1 VRTKTALVELLK
13 DSRDLQ
19 VFFKGCCEASA
30 ARLRVQSWQFRDEL
44 ADRGYVVNLR
54 EVQDSVFEI
63 AQDLFSESPGADFVT
78 WAGLLCGDALAR
90 LQERYTSLSPEE
102 KDAMDLS
109 GAWCQNDAVEEACR
123 NEDLPA
129 FRAALK
135 DYEREAL
142 EAVERVRE
150 ESGAA

>member
-13 DSRDLQ
+13 DSRDLR

-30 ARLRVQSWQFRDEL
+30 ARLRVQSAQFRAEL
-44 ADRGYVVNLR
+44 ADRGYVVDLR
-54 EVQDSVFEI
+54 EVQDSIFEL
-63 AQDLFSESPGADFVT
+63 ARKLFPESPGADFVT

-90 LQERYTSLSPEE
+90 LQERYASLSPEE

-109 GAWCQNDAVEEACR
+109 GAWCHNDAVEEACR
-123 NEDLPA
+123 NEDLPS
-129 FRAALK
+129 FREALK

>member
-1 VRTKTALVELLK
+1 M
-13 DSRDLQ
+13 
-19 VFFKGCCEASA
+19 
-30 ARLRVQSWQFRDEL
+30 
-44 ADRGYVVNLR
+44 VNLR

-63 AQDLFSESPGADFVT
+63 ARDLFSESPGADFVT

-90 LQERYTSLSPEE
+90 LQERYASLSSEK

-123 NEDLPA
+123 NADLPA

-142 EAVERVRE
+142 EAIGRVRE